1 MLGLAAAALLTALP
15 ALADNYLPAWA
26 FGGFERPEGVNP
38 LITPN
43 VSTSFSCPMREQSVA
58 WECADTFNPAAVEK
72 DGKICILYRAE
83 DDPKVA
89 TSRAPTSGRAAAKIR
104 VWWRPMLRAK
114 HCM

>member
-26 FGGFERPEGVNP
+26 FGGFERPAGVNP

-43 VSTSFSCPMREQSVA
+43 ASTSFSCPMRGHSVA

-72 DGKICILYRAE
+72 DVKICILYRAE
-83 DDPKVA
+83 DDPKA
-89 TSRAPTSGRAAAKIR
+89 GIGGRTSRIG
-104 VWWRPMLRAK
+104 
-114 HCM
+114 